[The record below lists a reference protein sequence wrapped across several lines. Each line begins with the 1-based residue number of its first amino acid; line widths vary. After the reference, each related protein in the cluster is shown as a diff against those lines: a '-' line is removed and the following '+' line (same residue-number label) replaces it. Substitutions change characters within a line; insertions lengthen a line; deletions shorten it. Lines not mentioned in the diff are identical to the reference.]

1 MTFTLHIFSV
11 INFKKQ
17 KKNMESAYILKT
29 NNWNITLETT
39 TELSCILNIRH
50 AMDNVQCN
58 IGTMNQPLL

>member
-1 MTFTLHIFSV
+1 
-11 INFKKQ
+11 
-17 KKNMESAYILKT
+17 MESAYILKT